1 MSSGEKYPIDFS
13 KTLHTAGG
21 TAGYCS
27 IYLSPKNQYSI
38 YYLQAILNSR
48 YVEWIIHLRG
58 EVFRGGYIARG
69 TKVLNNL
76 PIRKIDFANA
86 KDKALH
92 DKIVEHQKELIK
104 IQDGIDA
111 NIGNKRALTP
121 LQSQFSREKIALEK
135 LLAKLYDL
143 GNDDSLIPLIKELYE
158 AN

>member
-1 MSSGEKYPIDFS
+1 MTGEI
-13 KTLHTAGG
+13 
-21 TAGYCS
+21 
-27 IYLSPKNQYSI
+27 
-38 YYLQAILNSR
+38 
-48 YVEWIIHLRG
+48 
-58 EVFRGGYIARG
+58 FRGSYFARG

-76 PIRKIDFANA
+76 PIRKIDFSNA

-92 DKIVEHQKELIK
+92 DKIVELQKDLIK
-104 IQDGIDA
+104 IQDEIDA

-143 GNDDSLIPLIKELYE
+143 GNHDSLIPLIKELYE